1 MSKRLVAPL
10 RVVVALG
17 GGLAAV
23 AAAALDP
30 QQFVAGWP
38 LEVAADAE
46 VFDVPLT
53 AEVYA
58 AASDVEQLAVLD
70 ANGLPLSFFKRTADA
85 PAVTQQR
92 VTIEASPLYADGR
105 AAAATV
111 GVTAG
116 GAAVTVTQP
125 GATAPDVVGFVL
137 DARARDV
144 APTALELDWRALPQ
158 PFLLDVRVEQST
170 NLTDWR
176 FVGGGSVAT
185 LAVGTTEVRHTRV
198 PVTATA
204 GGYLR
209 VTAGSAVADW
219 YLLRATLVSAAS
231 DPAPPVVA
239 RVAPLAAGPADAPE
253 GAVFF
258 DAGAVLPVAAVALD
272 FGAAGGWAQVDI
284 AASDSLE
291 GPWTT
296 VAYNQLFYAMDF
308 GGQRFASA
316 AYEQQRSARYW
327 RVQPAVPVRGAAF
340 ALVLEYRQEYL
351 RVAGRSSGPYLLAAG
366 TLAAEAGPDAAF
378 ASVWRQ
384 VSAAAAVPEAR
395 VGARREL
402 GGPAVLVVP
411 QQFPWRLTALWAAL
425 AGGVLVVAW
434 MAVRLAREMHTE
446 SM

>member
-1 MSKRLVAPL
+1 V
-10 RVVVALG
+10 
-17 GGLAAV
+17 
-23 AAAALDP
+23 
-30 QQFVAGWP
+30 
-38 LEVAADAE
+38 
-46 VFDVPLT
+46 
-53 AEVYA
+53 
-58 AASDVEQLAVLD
+58 
-70 ANGLPLSFFKRTADA
+70 
-85 PAVTQQR
+85 
-92 VTIEASPLYADGR
+92 
-105 AAAATV
+105 ATV

-125 GATAPDVVGFVL
+125 EAAAPAVVGFVL
-137 DARARDV
+137 DARTSEV
-144 APTALELDWRALPQ
+144 ASTALELDWRALPQ

-176 FVGGGSVAT
+176 LVGAASVAA
-185 LAVGTTEVRHTRV
+185 LAVGAIEVRHTRV
-198 PVTATA
+198 PVTAAA

-219 YLLRATLVSAAS
+219 YLMRATLVSAAS

-239 RVAPLAAGPADAPE
+239 RVAPLAAVPEGAPE

-272 FGAAGGWAQVDI
+272 FGAGGGWAQVDV
-284 AASDSLE
+284 AASDSLD

-296 VAYNQLFYAMDF
+296 VAYNQLFYAIDF

-327 RVQPAVPVRGAAF
+327 RVQPAIPVRGAGF
-340 ALVLEYRQEYL
+340 ALALEYPQEYL

-378 ASVWRQ
+378 AAVWRQ
-384 VSAAAAVPEAR
+384 VPVVAAVPEAG

-402 GGPAVLVVP
+402 GGPAVLVLP
-411 QQFPWRLTALWAAL
+411 RQFPWRLAALWAAL
-425 AGGVLVVAW
+425 GGGVLVVAW
-434 MAVRLAREMHTE
+434 MAVRLAREMRTE

>member
-1 MSKRLVAPL
+1 MS
-10 RVVVALG
+10 
-17 GGLAAV
+17 
-23 AAAALDP
+23 AAALDP

-53 AEVYA
+53 VEMYA
-58 AASDVEQLAVLD
+58 AASSVEQLAVLD
-70 ANGLPLSFFKRTADA
+70 ANGLPLSFFKTTA
-85 PAVTQQR
+85 PAPAATQQR

-105 AAAATV
+105 AALATV

-125 GATAPDVVGFVL
+125 GAAASDVTGFVL
-137 DARARDV
+137 DARALDV

-170 NLTDWR
+170 DLTDWR
-176 FVGGGSVAT
+176 LVGAASVAALT
-185 LAVGTTEVRHTRV
+185 VAAVEVRHTRV
-198 PVTATA
+198 PVRATA

-209 VTAGSAVADW
+209 VTAGSGVADW

-231 DPAPPVVA
+231 DPTPLVVA
-239 RVAPLAAGPADAPE
+239 RFPPLAAAPE
-253 GAVFF
+253 GAPDAVFF
-258 DAGAVLPVAAVALD
+258 DAGAVLPVATLALD
-272 FGAAGGWAQVDI
+272 FGAAGGWVQADV
-284 AASDSLE
+284 ATSDSLE

-296 VAYNQLFYAMDF
+296 VVYNELFYALDF
-308 GGQRFASA
+308 DGQRFASPA
-316 AYEQQRSARYW
+316 HEQQRAARYW
-327 RVQPAVPVRGAAF
+327 RVEPAVPGRNPGF

-366 TLAAEAGPDAAF
+366 TLAEEAGPDAAF
-378 ASVWRQ
+378 ASVWRRMP
-384 VSAAAAVPEAR
+384 AAAPVPEAR

-411 QQFPWRLTALWAAL
+411 RQFPWRLAALWAAL

-434 MAVRLAREMHTE
+434 MAVRLAREMHAE
-446 SM
+446 SK

>member
-1 MSKRLVAPL
+1 MSTRLVSPLGAP
-10 RVVVALG
+10 VALLTVLTAG
-17 GGLAAV
+17 

-38 LEVAADAE
+38 LEVAAETE

-53 AEVYA
+53 VEMYA

-70 ANGLPLSFFKRTADA
+70 ANGLPLSFFKRTAVS
-85 PAVTQQR
+85 PAVTQRR

-105 AAAATV
+105 AAVATV
-111 GVTAG
+111 GVTAS

-125 GATAPDVVGFVL
+125 GASTPDVVGFVL
-137 DARARDV
+137 DARASDV
-144 APTALELDWRALPQ
+144 AATALELDWRALPQ

-176 FVGGGSVAT
+176 LVGAAAVAA
-185 LAVGTTEVRHTRV
+185 LAVGSTEVRHTRV

-209 VTAGSAVADW
+209 VTAGSTVADW
-219 YLLRATLVSAAS
+219 YLLRATLVGAES
-231 DPAPPVVA
+231 DPAPLVA
-239 RVAPLAAGPADAPE
+239 LRVAPLATVPEAAPE

-258 DAGAVLPVAAVALD
+258 DAGAVLPVAAVTLD
-272 FGAAGGWAQVDI
+272 FGAAGGWAQVDV

-291 GPWTT
+291 GPWTI
-296 VAYNQLFYAMDF
+296 VAYNQLFYAVDF
-308 GGQRFASA
+308 GGQRFASP
-316 AYEQQRSARYW
+316 AYEQQRAARYW
-327 RVQPAVPVRGAAF
+327 RVQPAVPVRGAGF

-384 VSAAAAVPEAR
+384 VSAAAPVSQAR
-395 VGARREL
+395 VGERREL
-402 GGPAVLVVP
+402 GGPAVLAVP
-411 QQFPWRLTALWAAL
+411 RQFPWRLAALWAAL
-425 AGGVLVVAW
+425 GGGVLVVAW
-434 MAVRLAREMHTE
+434 MAVRLAREMHAE